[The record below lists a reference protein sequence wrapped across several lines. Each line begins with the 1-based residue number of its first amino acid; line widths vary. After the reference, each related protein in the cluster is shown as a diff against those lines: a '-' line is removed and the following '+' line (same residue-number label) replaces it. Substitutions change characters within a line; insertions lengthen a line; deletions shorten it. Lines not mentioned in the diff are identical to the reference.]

1 MGVTFSKIY
10 KKSPEFSS
18 GHVKNPT
25 YYVSFYRQIVKLAKG
40 IIQIGFIIA
49 TFSATVFVVPG

>member
-40 IIQIGFIIA
+40 IIQIDFPIR
-49 TFSATVFVVPG
+49 SVVFAEDSIEQ